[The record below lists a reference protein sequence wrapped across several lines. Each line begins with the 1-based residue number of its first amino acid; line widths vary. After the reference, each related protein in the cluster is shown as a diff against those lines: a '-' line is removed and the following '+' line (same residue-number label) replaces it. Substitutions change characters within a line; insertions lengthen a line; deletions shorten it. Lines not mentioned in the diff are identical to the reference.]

1 MCLFTL
7 QYDGSG
13 GGGGGKA
20 DKRDREDG
28 QMASDF
34 VKGREMHTNTTTL
47 VKFLNF
53 GYVI

>member
-7 QYDGSG
+7 QYDGS

-53 GYVI
+53 GYVV